1 MSAMDIA
8 RIAELLSPFARL
20 SESQLQSTSTYID
33 ILQKWNARVNLTAIR
48 DPEQIVARHF
58 GESYFSAQ
66 ALLDEGWSG
75 TVVDFGSGAGFPGIP
90 IAISRPKAAV
100 TLIES
105 NGKKA
110 AFLGEVASQLGLAN
124 VAVFCGRG
132 EAFTKKA
139 NLVAMRAVESFELAL
154 GVAAGLVDGG
164 GRLGLLVGQ
173 NQLDATKAK
182 QPGFHWHDPILIP
195 MSKSRILLVGNL

>member
-1 MSAMDIA
+1 MDFA
-8 RIAELLSPFARL
+8 RIAELLNPFAQL

-48 DPEQIVARHF
+48 DPEQIVTRHF

-66 ALLDEGWSG
+66 KLLDEDWSG
-75 TVVDFGSGAGFPGIP
+75 TVLDLGSGAGFPGIP
-90 IAISRPKAAV
+90 IAISRPKATV

-110 AFLGEVASQLGLAN
+110 AFLGEVMSQLGLAN
-124 VAVFCGRG
+124 VAVFSGRG
-132 EAFTKKA
+132 EAIGRKA
-139 NLVAMRAVESFELAL
+139 DLVAMRAVESFELAL
-154 GVAAGLVDGG
+154 GVAASLVDNG

-173 NQLDATKAK
+173 SQADAARAK
-182 QPGFHWHDPILIP
+182 ERKFHWDDPIPIP
-195 MSKSRILLVGNL
+195 MSKFRILLVGNL

>member
-1 MSAMDIA
+1 MDIA
-8 RIAELLSPFARL
+8 RIAELLNPFALL
-20 SESQLQSTSTYID
+20 SESQLHSTSTYID

-48 DPEQIVARHF
+48 DPEQIVIRHF

-66 ALLDEGWSG
+66 ALLDEDWSG
-75 TVVDFGSGAGFPGIP
+75 TVVDLGSGAGFPGIP
-90 IAISRPKAAV
+90 IAISRRKAAV

-110 AFLGEVASQLGLAN
+110 AFLGEVVGHLGLAN

-132 EAFTKKA
+132 EAFSKKA
-139 NLVAMRAVESFELAL
+139 DLVAMRAVESFEIAL
-154 GVAAGLVDGG
+154 GVAGGLVDRR

-173 NQLDATKAK
+173 SQAVAARAIE
-182 QPGFHWHDPILIP
+182 QFHWDDPIPVP
-195 MSKSRILLVGNL
+195 MSKFRILLVGNL